1 MLEFTKTLYELFVLQ
16 RISLSQSLLIMSS
29 KPKPDAVSKTAA
41 SIYAALEKGSYF
53 SNALK
58 SCGPVSFDAVYISFI
73 SISEKNGDLQSAL
86 SYLKE
91 KLERQQNC
99 RKKIAEASIYLAF
112 VILLAVMSSVFIGAY
127 TKTADYLLLIKYVS
141 VLLIVSLLIYFL
153 ILKLLGENSLF
164 EAFSAVDFLV
174 KSGIELTEAVACAI
188 QIAGPSSKTGRL
200 FESARLKLSYGM
212 DLQSSFMTSD
222 LRDARLAS
230 KIREAFYYADAG
242 GNKNDLFERI
252 ADCLALEK
260 EKSRMLCFSLIE
272 PLFIVITGIFIL
284 LLLMTFFMPMLNDFS
299 LL

>member
-16 RISLSQSLLIMSS
+16 KISLSQSLLIMSS

-99 RKKIAEASIYLAF
+99 RKKIAEASIYPAF

-141 VLLIVSLLIYFL
+141 VLLIVSLLMYFL

-188 QIAGPSSKTGRL
+188 QIAGPSTKTGKL
-200 FESARLKLSYGM
+200 FENARLNLSYGM
-212 DLQSSFMTSD
+212 DLQSAFNCCD
-222 LRDARLAS
+222 KKS
-230 KIREAFYYADAG
+230 KLYEAFYYADIG
-242 GNKNDLFERI
+242 GSRNDLFGKIASNLEAQKERV
-252 ADCLALEK
+252 
-260 EKSRMLCFSLIE
+260 RTLCFSLIE
-272 PLFIVITGIFIL
+272 PLFIVITGVFIL
-284 LLLMTFFMPMLNDFS
+284 AILMTFFMPLINEVGFI
-299 LL
+299 